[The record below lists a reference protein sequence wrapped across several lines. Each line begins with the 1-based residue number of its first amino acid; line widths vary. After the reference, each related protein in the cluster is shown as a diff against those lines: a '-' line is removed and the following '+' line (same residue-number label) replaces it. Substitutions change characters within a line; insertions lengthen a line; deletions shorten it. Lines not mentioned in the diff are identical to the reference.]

1 MLKGWD
7 VGLCIQDEKKS
18 IFFLNRRMI
27 EAKLRK
33 ILKLS
38 ERFLETQIANYHL
51 PEDVRWEIA
60 LHERLLKGIIIF
72 RFFAG

>member
-1 MLKGWD
+1 
-7 VGLCIQDEKKS
+7 
-18 IFFLNRRMI
+18 MI